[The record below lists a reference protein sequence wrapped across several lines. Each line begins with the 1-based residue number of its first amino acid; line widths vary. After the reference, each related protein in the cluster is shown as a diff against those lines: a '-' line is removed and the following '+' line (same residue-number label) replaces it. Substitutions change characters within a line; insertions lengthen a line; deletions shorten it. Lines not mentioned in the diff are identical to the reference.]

1 MTMTRPCRLI
11 TRHLSHRT
19 LTDADTFTR
28 SPAVSG
34 APLELL
40 LQPVGD
46 PTLGQIVWREFDLH
60 PITRKDSDEIRPKL
74 STDIGADPVAIFKLH
89 DERCVRQR
97 LYDGSLDLDRIFL
110 RQQTPDQNALL
121 GLGRPRR
128 RTTES
133 ADARRETIAEPH
145 DPRTRGALMTP
156 SSGCWSPP
164 PRWRY
169 CPPSAPRGFRQLLQR
184 STHRPSPPPRAS
196 QG

>member
-11 TRHLSHRT
+11 TRHLSQRT
-19 LTDADTFTR
+19 LTDAETFTS

-34 APLELL
+34 APLLLL

-60 PITRKDSDEIRPKL
+60 PITGKDSDEIRPKL
-74 STDIGADPVAIFKLH
+74 STDVGTNPVAVFELNH
-89 DERCVRQR
+89 ERRVRQR
-97 LYDGSLDLDRIFL
+97 LHYGSLDFDRIFL

-145 DPRTRGALMTP
+145 DPRTRGAFMTP
-156 SSGCWSPP
+156 SSEWWSPP
-164 PRWRY
+164 PRWRC
-169 CPPSAPRGFRQLLQR
+169 CPPSAPRGSHQLLQR
-184 STHRPSPPPRAS
+184 SIHRP
-196 QG
+196 

>member
-1 MTMTRPCRLI
+1 MTRPCRLI

-34 APLELL
+34 APLALL

-74 STDIGADPVAIFKLH
+74 STDIGADPVAIFKLD

-97 LYDGSLDLDRIFL
+97 LYDSPLDLDRIFL

-145 DPRTRGALMTP
+145 DPRTRGAFMTP

-164 PRWRY
+164 PRWRC
-169 CPPSAPRGFRQLLQR
+169 CPPNAPQGFRQLLQR
-184 STHRPSPPPRAS
+184 STHRPSPPPRPS
-196 QG
+196 PR